1 MYDFLSYLEGCPSFP
16 PDPLILHISSVTF
29 LSYLQLKNYKCA
41 ECGYSCYLKTDLERH
56 LTNVHEKQRT
66 PCPVCGKRYSDLRQ
80 HIRLVHEGH
89 KVRTQNSNIYGEMI

>member
-1 MYDFLSYLEGCPSFP
+1 M
-16 PDPLILHISSVTF
+16 
-29 LSYLQLKNYKCA
+29 KNYKCA

-89 KVRTQNSNIYGEMI
+89 KVTIILPPYITTV

>member
-1 MYDFLSYLEGCPSFP
+1 M
-16 PDPLILHISSVTF
+16 
-29 LSYLQLKNYKCA
+29 KNYKCA

-89 KVRTQNSNIYGEMI
+89 KVAVGVTLIICHLTKSFVNQL